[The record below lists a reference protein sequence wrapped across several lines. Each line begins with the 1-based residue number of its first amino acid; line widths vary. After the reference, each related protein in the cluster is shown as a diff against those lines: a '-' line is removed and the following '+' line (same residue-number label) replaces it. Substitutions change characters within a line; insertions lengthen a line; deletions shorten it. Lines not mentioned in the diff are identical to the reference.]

1 MQATSAMTRV
11 DVLRLIVL
19 GAIWGSSFMFMRL
32 LAPVLGA
39 LWTADVR
46 VAIAGVALCG
56 YFVIM
61 RLDCGWRRF
70 WKQYLIVGI
79 INTSI
84 PFVLFSYAALHI
96 PAAYS
101 AIVNA
106 TTPLFGAIFAAI
118 WLRERLTPLKLLGIA
133 LGVAG
138 VAIGTGAGGEP
149 LTPEV
154 MLSVL
159 ACAGAAICY
168 GLGGVYLKKAVQ
180 GANSRILAGTSQIL
194 SGLVLLP
201 LALAFPMRATPTPS
215 IWVIAVVF
223 SLVCSAV
230 AYILYYGLMERIGPT
245 RTLTVTFLVPVF
257 AMLWG
262 ILLLGEPIRPHMLI
276 GAAIVIGSTM
286 LVLGFRPGTALK
298 PARE

>member
-1 MQATSAMTRV
+1 MQATSAMTRL
-11 DVLRLIVL
+11 DALRLIVL

-39 LWTADVR
+39 IWTAELR

-56 YFVIM
+56 YFIVM
-61 RLDCGWRRF
+61 RLDCEWRRF
-70 WKQYLIVGI
+70 WKQYLLVGI

-118 WLRERLTPLKLLGIA
+118 WLRERLTRLKLLGIG

-168 GLGGVYLKKAVQ
+168 GLGGVYVRKQVQ
-180 GANSRILAGTSQIL
+180 GANSKILAGTSQLL

-201 LALAFPMRATPTPS
+201 LALAVPMRTTPMPS

-257 AMLWG
+257 AMIWG
-262 ILLLGEPIRPHMLI
+262 IVLLGEPIRPHMLI

-286 LVLGFRPGTALK
+286 LVLGFKPRAAMK